1 MEGLAAV
8 SQQAEVAAEASAE
21 GSSPQA
27 STSGG
32 SGAPSEGGR
41 MRLPDMTYTEQ
52 ETELRSAVRA
62 ALEDLAG
69 FDAVLARTE
78 TPQTYDTALWR
89 TLAAEVG
96 CAGLLIPESLG
107 GAGASFREAA
117 VAAEEVGRA
126 LAPVPFL
133 GSAVL
138 ATVTLLS
145 AAEDGEPGDQAREL
159 LSELAAGTTTAA
171 LAVPF
176 ASMPGAPLSPAV
188 RIGPPADGDKDG
200 TYRLSGSVAGVA
212 DALPADVLIVP
223 ADGVPSGLLAVR
235 TAERGVTMTPVVS
248 LDMTRQLA
256 DISLDNV
263 QASRIAAGKRAERA
277 VMAALQAGAAM
288 LAAEQ
293 LGLADRALEITLAYV
308 KQRYQFARPVG
319 SFQAIKHRLADWW
332 VAVTQARAAS
342 RYAAACLAE
351 ADPDTPVAVALAKA
365 ACSDTAVLAAQEMIQ
380 LHGGIGFTWEHPA
393 HLFLKRAKS
402 TSIALGT
409 ADRHRATLARLAS
422 LPSAPPPAG

>member
-1 MEGLAAV
+1 MEGSAAV
-8 SQQAEVAAEASAE
+8 SQQAEVAADPSPRGSAE
-21 GSSPQA
+21 SFPRAGTP
-27 STSGG
+27 SGV
-32 SGAPSEGGR
+32 R
-41 MRLPDMTYTEQ
+41 TRLPDMTYTEH
-52 ETELRSAVRA
+52 ETELRSAVRSV
-62 ALEDLAG
+62 LEDRAG

-78 TPQTYDTALWR
+78 TPQTYDAALWR

-117 VAAEEVGRA
+117 VVAEEAGRA
-126 LAPVPFL
+126 VAPVPFL
-133 GSAVL
+133 GSAVI
-138 ATVTLLS
+138 ATVALLS
-145 AAEDGEPGDQAREL
+145 AAGDGPAGVSTVGDQAREL
-159 LSELAAGTTTAA
+159 LSDLAAGTTTAA

-176 ASMPGAPLSPAV
+176 ASMPGATLSPTV
-188 RIGPPADGDKDG
+188 RIGPPADGDADG
-200 TYRLSGSVAGVA
+200 IYRLSGSAAGVA

-223 ADGVPSGLLAVR
+223 ADGVPSCLLAVR
-235 TAERGVTMTPVVS
+235 TTEPGVSMTPVVS

-256 DISLDNV
+256 DIRLDSV
-263 QASRIAAGKRAERA
+263 RASPIAAGQPAEQA
-277 VMAALQAGAAM
+277 VTAGLRAGAAM

-351 ADPDTPVAVALAKA
+351 ADPDSPIAVALAKA

-409 ADRHRATLARLAS
+409 ADRHRGTLAS
-422 LPSAPPPAG
+422 LADLPPPPA

>member
-1 MEGLAAV
+1 MEGPAAV
-8 SQQAEVAAEASAE
+8 SQQAEVAAEPTAAGGSASA
-21 GSSPQA
+21 A
-27 STSGG
+27 
-32 SGAPSEGGR
+32 GGR
-41 MRLPDMTYTEQ
+41 TRLPDMTYSEH
-52 ETELRSAVRA
+52 ETELRSAVRSV
-62 ALEDLAG
+62 LEDRAG
-69 FDAVLARTE
+69 FDDVLARTE

-117 VAAEEVGRA
+117 VVAEEAGRA
-126 LAPVPFL
+126 VAPVPFI

-138 ATVTLLS
+138 ATVALLS
-145 AAEDGEPGDQAREL
+145 AAEAAAAGDHAPEL
-159 LSELAAGTTTAA
+159 LTELAAGTTTAA

-176 ASMPGAPLSPAV
+176 ASVPGARLSPAV
-188 RIGPPADGDKDG
+188 RIGPQADGDADG
-200 TYRLSGSVAGVA
+200 IYRLSGSVAGVA

-223 ADGVPSGLLAVR
+223 ADGVPFGLFAVR
-235 TAERGVTMTPVVS
+235 TAERGAAMRPVVS

-263 QASRIAAGKRAERA
+263 RARRVAGGARAEQA
-277 VMAALQAGAAM
+277 MAAALRAGAAM

-293 LGLADRALEITLAYV
+293 VGLADRALEITLAYV
-308 KQRYQFARPVG
+308 KQRHQFARPVG

-351 ADPDTPVAVALAKA
+351 ADPDTAVAVALAKA

-409 ADRHRATLARLAS
+409 ADRHRGTLAS
-422 LPSAPPPAG
+422 LADLPPPPA